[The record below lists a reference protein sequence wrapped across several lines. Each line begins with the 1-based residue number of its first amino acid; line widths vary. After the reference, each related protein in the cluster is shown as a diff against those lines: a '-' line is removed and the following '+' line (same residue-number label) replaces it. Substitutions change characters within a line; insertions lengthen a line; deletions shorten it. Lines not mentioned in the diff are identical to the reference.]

1 MSGDGAA
8 VTGPSAPADLAGVAN
23 AASRIFLIS
32 PASCTGL
39 RARQLM
45 SERASFELARRVRT
59 PDGAPLGAVFSL
71 LSGLYF
77 RGKLAYA
84 NAFASPPTGAPS
96 VLIITP
102 GEGLLP
108 PETPVTLRR
117 LQAFARIPIDVTS
130 RRYRTPLT
138 RDVERLVDV
147 TGPGC
152 ELVLLG
158 SIATGKYLDVLLP
171 LVGDRLR
178 YPSDFVGRG
187 DMSRGGLLLRCVA
200 SGQPLSYVRVADG
213 PRHGPRPDRL
223 PKLAR

>member
-1 MSGDGAA
+1 MTA
-8 VTGPSAPADLAGVAN
+8 GP
-23 AASRIFLIS
+23 SRIFLIS

-45 SERASFELARRVRT
+45 SDRASFELARRVRSA
-59 PDGAPLGAVFSL
+59 DGAPLGAVFSL

-84 NAFASPPTGAPS
+84 QAFASPPPGVPG
-96 VLIITP
+96 VLVITS

-117 LQAFARIPIDVTS
+117 LQAFARVPIDVTS
-130 RRYRTPLT
+130 RRYRTALM
-138 RDVERLVDV
+138 RDAGRLVEAA
-147 TGPGC
+147 GPGC

-158 SIATGKYLDVLLP
+158 SIATGKYVDVLLP
-171 LVGDRLR
+171 VAGDRLR
-178 YPSDFVGRG
+178 FPSDFVGRG

-200 SGQPLSYVRVADG
+200 SGQPLPYVRIVDG
-213 PRHGPRPDRL
+213 PRHGARPHRL
-223 PKLAR
+223 PKLGR